1 MTHVSEFIYGVM
13 PDKLDKLKMAPK
25 VTKNRLDAEVVKRG
39 LVSTTKKAKAFIMA
53 GEILVNEEVAYKA
66 DTLVTADHHI
76 KIKEKYPYA
85 SRGASKIEKAF
96 KEFSID
102 VKGKKVVDIGI
113 STGGFTDYM
122 LQKGAETA
130 AGVDVNID
138 QVDDKLKQNKNL
150 KLTEANAR
158 NLKKEDIGF
167 EPDLITMDVSFIS
180 VTKILPALSVF
191 KNARIV
197 TLIKPQFEIKKEKVE
212 KGGIIREKEK
222 RIEILMELKKKIQ
235 RLNYAVTGFTPAGVK
250 GRKGNQEYF
259 FLLEYGK
266 KESINDK
273 IVTHAIGI

>member
-1 MTHVSEFIYGVM
+1 MT
-13 PDKLDKLKMAPK
+13 PK
-25 VTKNRLDAEVVKRG
+25 VTKNRLDTEVVKRG
-39 LVSTTKKAKAFIMA
+39 LAPTMEKAKAFIMA
-53 GEILVNEEVAYKA
+53 GEIFVNGQVVCKA

-85 SRGASKIEKAF
+85 SRGASKLEKAF

-138 QVDDKLKQNKNL
+138 QVDYKLKQNKKL
-150 KLTEANAR
+150 KLTKANAR

-191 KNARIV
+191 KNARII
-197 TLIKPQFEIKKEKVE
+197 TLIKPQFEIKREKVE
-212 KGGIIREKEK
+212 KGGIIREKVK
-222 RIEILMELKKKIQ
+222 RIEILIELKKKIQ
-235 RLNYAVTGFTPAGVK
+235 QLNYAVTGFIPAGIK

-266 KESINDK
+266 KASINDK
-273 IVTHAIGI
+273 IITNAIEI